1 MRSHNLVVSRLHCG
15 VRCVKH
21 ISRDRRCF
29 PVVFR
34 GRLSVPHSFRPA
46 RVYVARCITSARL
59 YFASKTS
66 RLFVYRNKRVISLE
80 KLTATAVSP
89 RYTKTFRDPRM
100 KKNIGGTTEQRATA
114 ATTRRARRN
123 NFHSTRLFAN
133 CSRCTARVRPRAR
146 ARDND
151 RRVSCWRR
159 LWPICYHLAR
169 NALTRHKFS
178 FHPIRQS

>member
-146 ARDND
+146 A
-151 RRVSCWRR
+151 
-159 LWPICYHLAR
+159 ITTEEFLAGGGCG
-169 NALTRHKFS
+169 LFVT
-178 FHPIRQS
+178 IWLVTL